1 MSDWK
6 YCLPHIWDRP
16 REVWED
22 VYLLPDDPAYTGPG
36 LHLTIDAFG
45 NVLEPSHGSDRA
57 AFQEEALAKLAGAP
71 YRIDGD
77 EMLLRQED
85 FSRDELVGW
94 IRVWLEHH
102 GFSVGRLREVGA
114 PEFEGRVAHA
124 SFVAALKAQYGTTD
138 D

>member
-6 YCLPHIWDRP
+6 YCLPHVWDRP

-22 VYLLPDDPAYTGPG
+22 VYLLPDDPAYVGPG
-36 LHLTIDAFG
+36 LHFTVDAFG

-71 YRIDGD
+71 FWIDGD
-77 EMLLRQED
+77 QMLLRQED
-85 FSRDELVGW
+85 FSRDELMGW

-102 GFSVGRLREVGA
+102 GFAVGRL
-114 PEFEGRVAHA
+114 H
-124 SFVAALKAQYGTTD
+124 
-138 D
+138 